1 MQRELTLIKSR
12 FSQRPALSIVE
23 VSGLVSFKN
32 SSSILHVLYSMFYL
46 WSMDF
51 NVVKALHII
60 FVVSWFAGL
69 FYIVRLFIYHTEA
82 QQREETERR
91 VLSEQF
97 EIMEKKLW
105 WIITTPAMV
114 LTLLFGTWMILLNP
128 EYYLQVGWMHLK
140 LGFVA
145 LLLVY
150 HFVCQKIMNDLKKG
164 QFNWKSNGLRIWNEV
179 ATLALVAIVFL
190 VVMKDSLNW
199 IKGTVGFFA
208 VAIGLMIGIKIYK
221 QLRKRG

>member
-1 MQRELTLIKSR
+1 MIGTDVPPTNKSLCSLFLVLCS
-12 FSQRPALSIVE
+12 FSY
-23 VSGLVSFKN
+23 
-32 SSSILHVLYSMFYL
+32 LYP
-46 WSMDF
+46 MDF

-221 QLRKRG
+221 RLRKGG